1 MKRGFGSDN
10 HSGVS
15 PEVLEALA
23 RANEGHALAYG
34 DDEVTARLEGLSR
47 ETFGPQA
54 SLYLVF
60 NGTGANVLCIDAMCR
75 SHEAVVCAET
85 AHINVDECGAPQ
97 RVVGC
102 RLLTVDTP
110 DGKLTPELVKRRL
123 HGFGFEHHSQPKAIS
138 ISQPTELGTLYTLDE
153 IKALADLAHG
163 YNMYLHVDGARLAN
177 AAVALGCT
185 FKEMTTDLGVDALSF
200 GGTKNGLLMGESC
213 VLLNPALDVDMKYR
227 RKQMTQLGSKMRFVS
242 AQLECYLTTGLWRR
256 NAEHSNAMA
265 QLLDEQLSTLDAE
278 LTIMYPVQAN
288 SVFVKLP
295 RDVWRR
301 LQQRYFFY
309 DWDEDKDIVRWMCSF
324 DTTEQDIFDFIDALK
339 KAFAILDEA
348 RQMVVDT
355 YKGLSEIEEIDLED
369 CVGERF
375 VYLVGNIKRVNSMDI
390 IINEILDILME
401 IKEVDNLCPKFTDL
415 MDKLV
420 ELNKTK
426 L

>member
-97 RVVGC
+97 RLVGC
-102 RLLTVDTP
+102 RLLTVVTP

-138 ISQPTELGTLYTLDE
+138 ISQPTELGTLYSREE

-227 RKQMTQLGSKMRFVS
+227 RKQMTQLASKMRFMA
-242 AQLECYLTTGLWRR
+242 AQMVCYLECGLWRR
-256 NAEHSNAMA
+256 NAEHSNRMA
-265 QLLDEQLSTLDAE
+265 QLLRAEVEQVE
-278 LTIMYPVQAN
+278 GVRIMYPVQAN
-288 SVFVKLP
+288 SVFAQLP
-295 RDVWRR
+295 TEVWHR
-301 LQQRYFFY
+301 LQERYFFY
-309 DWDEDKDIVRWMCSF
+309 DWDEGTGSECSDSEAENQVARDVVRWMCSF
-324 DTTEQDIFDFIDALK
+324 DTTEQDVHDFVAALRESM
-339 KAFAILDEA
+339 AHD
-348 RQMVVDT
+348 
-355 YKGLSEIEEIDLED
+355 
-369 CVGERF
+369 
-375 VYLVGNIKRVNSMDI
+375 VN
-390 IINEILDILME
+390 
-401 IKEVDNLCPKFTDL
+401 
-415 MDKLV
+415 
-420 ELNKTK
+420 
-426 L
+426 